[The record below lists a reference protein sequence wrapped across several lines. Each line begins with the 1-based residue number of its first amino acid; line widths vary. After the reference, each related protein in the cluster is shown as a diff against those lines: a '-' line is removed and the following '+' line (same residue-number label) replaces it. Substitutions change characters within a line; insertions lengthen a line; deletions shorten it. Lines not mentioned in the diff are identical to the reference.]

1 MSDRWER
8 ATSAPQ
14 LHALLPGVDT
24 VFSVEGSTWSVAF
37 SARGGHM
44 HVDPRGARHD
54 AVGFSLRA
62 TDEVWERVLQERP
75 MPGWQSVVHLVR
87 TGSILVAGN
96 RREYLRHLH
105 VVRAVIEGA
114 RPSGRAD
121 DAAPRRPLAAVGGY
135 HRVTSALGTAD
146 VYVERCGSGPP
157 LLALATA
164 GSDTSQWH
172 GLITESDLTDR
183 FELITV
189 DLPWHGRSSPA
200 FGDPAGAWA
209 LTPEHY
215 TGFLVAV
222 ADALGLACPTLV
234 GASMA
239 GAAVVHAVAT
249 HQGRFA
255 GAVACQVGHRVEN
268 RMAPELRATDIDPST
283 FVPEWTYGLMNPASP
298 EAFRTRVWWG
308 YSSGGHGLYA
318 ADIDSYLQWDFDD
331 VADLLTPASPHI
343 AVLSGSY
350 DTSVTPE
357 ASRALA
363 AAIPNASFAEMPELG
378 HFPHAE
384 NPARFA
390 VHLEAA
396 LARLAESTAQR
407 TSKG

>member
-14 LHALLPGVDT
+14 LHALLPGVET
-24 VFSVEGSTWSVAF
+24 VFAIEGRTWSVVL
-37 SARGGHM
+37 SARGGRM
-44 HVDPRGARHD
+44 HADARAAGRD
-54 AVGFSLRA
+54 AVNFSLRA

-75 MPGWQSVVHLVR
+75 TPGWQSVVHLVR
-87 TGSILVAGN
+87 TGSILVDGDQ
-96 RREYLRHLH
+96 REYLRHLH

-114 RPSGRAD
+114 RSPDRSDHAE
-121 DAAPRRPLAAVGGY
+121 PRRPLAAVGGY
-135 HRVTSALGTAD
+135 HRVSSALGTAD

-183 FELITV
+183 HELITV

-200 FGDPAGAWA
+200 FGAPAGAWV

-215 TGFLVAV
+215 TDFLVAV
-222 ADALGLACPTLV
+222 ADTLGLARPTLV

-239 GAAVVHAVAT
+239 GAAVVHAIAT
-249 HQGRFA
+249 RQGRFA
-255 GAVACQVGHRVEN
+255 GAVACQVGHRVQN
-268 RMAPELRATDIDPST
+268 RMAPELRAADIDPST

-298 EAFRTRVWWG
+298 ATFRTRVWWG

-318 ADIDSYLQWDFDD
+318 ADIDSYLQWDFDA

-357 ASRALA
+357 DSRALA

-396 LARLAESTAQR
+396 LARLAAASQR
-407 TSKG
+407 TPRG